1 MMRNPLSDPL
11 PGDIFNVPNGHVYE
25 IQERFVSVDESGK
38 ETPSLQVKRIK
49 GEQIEPEIMRTSV
62 SVLCAK
68 MRGSTISQQSKE
80 QDISWKMVKRVQ
92 G

>member
-11 PGDIFNVPNGHVYE
+11 PGDIFIAPNGHIYE

-38 ETPSLQVKRIK
+38 ETPSLQAKRIK
-49 GEQIEPEIMRTSV
+49 EKGEIEIMRTSV
-62 SVLCAK
+62 SLLCAK

-80 QDISWKMVKRVQ
+80 TDISWKMVKRVQ

>member
-1 MMRNPLSDPL
+1 
-11 PGDIFNVPNGHVYE
+11 
-25 IQERFVSVDESGK
+25 VDESGK
-38 ETPSLQVKRIK
+38 ETPSLQAKRTK
-49 GEQIEPEIMRTSV
+49 PQAEPEILRTSV
-62 SVLCAK
+62 SVICAK

>member
-1 MMRNPLSDPL
+1 
-11 PGDIFNVPNGHVYE
+11 
-25 IQERFVSVDESGK
+25 
-38 ETPSLQVKRIK
+38 
-49 GEQIEPEIMRTSV
+49 MRTSV

-80 QDISWKMVKRVQ
+80 TDISWKMVKRVQ

>member
-1 MMRNPLSDPL
+1 MMRNPLLDPL
-11 PGDIFNVPNGHVYE
+11 PGDIFIAPNGHVYE

-38 ETPSLQVKRIK
+38 ETPSLQAKRIK
-49 GEQIEPEIMRTSV
+49 VKGDIEIMRTSV

-80 QDISWKMVKRVQ
+80 NDISWKMVKRVQ

>member
-1 MMRNPLSDPL
+1 
-11 PGDIFNVPNGHVYE
+11 VA
-25 IQERFVSVDESGK
+25 VDESGK
-38 ETPSLQVKRIK
+38 ETPSLQAKRTK
-49 GEQIEPEIMRTSV
+49 PQAEPEILRTSV
-62 SVLCAK
+62 SVICAK

>member
-1 MMRNPLSDPL
+1 MRNPLSDPL
-11 PGDIFNVPNGHVYE
+11 PGDVFIAPNGHVYE

-38 ETPSLQVKRIK
+38 ETPSLQVKRTKEK
-49 GEQIEPEIMRTSV
+49 GETEIMRTSV

-68 MRGSTISQQSKE
+68 MRGSRISLQSKE
-80 QDISWKMVKRVQ
+80 LDVSWKLVKRVQ

>member
-1 MMRNPLSDPL
+1 MRRNPHADPL
-11 PGDIFNVPNGHVYE
+11 PGDVFIAPNGHVYA

-38 ETPSLQVKRIK
+38 ETPSLQAKRIK
-49 GEQIEPEIMRTSV
+49 EKGEIEIMRTSV

-80 QDISWKMVKRVQ
+80 TDISWKMVKRVQ